1 MVVYHGDVLAGAGAK
16 VYDIAPV
23 VCLLFH
29 LLAQPAAAVVG
40 CFPVAGS
47 GWWGCRSGLRIVAM
61 AEVRRELSVPA
72 HSAREVVRK
81 SFAGRA
87 GWQERP
93 GGGLEQLLCAWWC
106 GLARRESV
114 AGVRDTD
121 ANEASRVRVRVCVY
135 AARYVRMQMLGWWR
149 VVEIAMQAW
158 RVECCSEALSS
169 GYGYKFSCL
178 QALLL
183 CVVSRA
189 ADYCTSRNKRRQ
201 ARSVARASG
210 GCDAWPRGEEI
221 DSDVRAA
228 AAASFERRVTGWVA
242 GPGKQRFLVAAPALL
257 LPFFE
262 KRQRTTISPHV

>member
-47 GWWGCRSGLRIVAM
+47 RWWRCRSGLRVVAM
-61 AEVRRELSVPA
+61 TEVRRELSVPA

-81 SFAGRA
+81 ELRRSS
-87 GWQERP
+87 W
-93 GGGLEQLLCAWWC
+93 
-106 GLARRESV
+106 LAR
-114 AGVRDTD
+114 
-121 ANEASRVRVRVCVY
+121 ASWWWIGAAAVRVEKVSLARETRMQMKCRGCVCVCIY
-135 AARYVRMQMLGWWR
+135 ASRYVRMQMLGWWR
-149 VVEIAMQAW
+149 VVEMAIMQAW
-158 RVECCSEALSS
+158 WMECCSEALSS
-169 GYGYKFSCL
+169 GYGYEFSCL
-178 QALLL
+178 QVLLR

-210 GCDAWPRGEEI
+210 GCDAWPRGG
-221 DSDVRAA
+221 D
-228 AAASFERRVTGWVA
+228 
-242 GPGKQRFLVAAPALL
+242 
-257 LPFFE
+257 
-262 KRQRTTISPHV
+262 RQRCEGGEL